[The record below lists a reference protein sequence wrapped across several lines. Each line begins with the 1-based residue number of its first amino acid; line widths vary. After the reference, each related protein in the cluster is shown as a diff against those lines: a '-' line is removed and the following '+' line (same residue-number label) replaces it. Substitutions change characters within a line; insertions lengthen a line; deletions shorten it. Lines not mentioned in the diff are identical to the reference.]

1 MDKANVDLA
10 MYRLETAKQ
19 CIISAKALIEISD
32 YKGAANRSYYAIFH
46 CMRSI
51 LALCS
56 IDFSKH
62 SAVGAYFR
70 KKYIKTGIFDVSM
83 SDIISEAFDI
93 RSDSDY
99 NDYFVISKKEVEE
112 QVLNAQYFYEKVE
125 EYVIAQIKIDNII
138 ERKT

>member
-1 MDKANVDLA
+1 M
-10 MYRLETAKQ
+10 
-19 CIISAKALIEISD
+19 EISD

-46 CMRSI
+46 SMRSV
-51 LALCS
+51 LAL
-56 IDFSKH
+56 IALDFSKH

-70 KKYIKTGIFDVSM
+70 KEFIKTGIFDVRL

-112 QVLNAQYFYEKVE
+112 QIQNAIIFYESVE
-125 EYVIAQIKIDNII
+125 EYVINTIKKEDAG
-138 ERKT
+138 E

>member
-1 MDKANVDLA
+1 MDKEKKDLA
-10 MYRLETAKQ
+10 IYRLETARQ
-19 CIISAKALIEISD
+19 CIISAKALIEIAD
-32 YKGAANRSYYAIFH
+32 YKGAANRSYYAVFH
-46 CMRSI
+46 SMRSI

-70 KKYIKTGIFDVSM
+70 KEYIKTGIFDVSM

-99 NDYFVISKKEVEE
+99 NDFFVISQKEVEE
-112 QVLNAQYFYEKVE
+112 QMLNAQYFYDKVR
-125 EYVIAQIKIDNII
+125 EYAVGKII
-138 ERKT
+138 EGENIC